1 METTSTSG
9 IENVISNEIESVI
22 VNDYGT
28 VTTDADLPMIYK
40 DMTNTKEDVQ
50 CLIGPDLGPDGEE
63 EHNGKYIAH
72 FVNKTLNEQKTL
84 RLEDLV
90 HVNNFRNGLSL
101 QGWRMYTQPK
111 LSTNLKNE
119 NKPKSRKERR
129 EEERTL
135 KKREKHKKAVELREK
150 KRKEEMEAKRKFA
163 LELALSK

>member
-1 METTSTSG
+1 METTSEVKNEVKNEV
-9 IENVISNEIESVI
+9 ENATT
-22 VNDYGT
+22 NDYGT
-28 VTTDADLPMIYK
+28 VTTDAELPMIYK
-40 DMTNTKEDVQ
+40 DMTNTEEDVQ

-101 QGWRMYTQPK
+101 EGWRMYTQPK

-119 NKPKSRKERR
+119 NKPKTRKERR
-129 EEERTL
+129 EEERAL
-135 KKREKHKKAVELREK
+135 KKKEKHKKAVQLRET

-163 LELALSK
+163 LELAKQ